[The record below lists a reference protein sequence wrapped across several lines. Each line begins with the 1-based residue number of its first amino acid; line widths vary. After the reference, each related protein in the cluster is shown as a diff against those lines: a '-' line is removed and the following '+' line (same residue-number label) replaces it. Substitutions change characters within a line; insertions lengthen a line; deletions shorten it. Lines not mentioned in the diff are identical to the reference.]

1 MMVSISMDRTVCIY
15 NMSNYALLYKYT
27 TIGCYT
33 LSIDYN
39 PLIDVLFIIYYY

>member
-1 MMVSISMDRTVCIY
+1 MDRSVCVY

-33 LSIDYN
+33 LSIDFN
-39 PLIDVLFIIYYY
+39 PIIDVYHIIYFI